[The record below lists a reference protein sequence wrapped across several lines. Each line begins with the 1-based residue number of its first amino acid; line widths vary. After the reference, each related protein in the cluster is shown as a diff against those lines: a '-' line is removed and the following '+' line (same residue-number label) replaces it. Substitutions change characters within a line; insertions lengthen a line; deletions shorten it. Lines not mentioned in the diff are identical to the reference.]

1 MRSHG
6 GHFSLT
12 PGPLTLPLTWPA
24 WHFNPR
30 PTARMA
36 AALPTT
42 AYITLSSHVLRSVL
56 MAGLHGA
63 SCFCLIAY
71 ARVPSSSRDGLS
83 FPCRRVA
90 STLALMRHSPYA
102 WLACPPSQDAAWS
115 FYLYAYPS
123 SVFTWRVSGED
134 VHVLPCP
141 LLSYAGF
148 VCPAGLRGLWKVINN
163 VYIITCTR
171 NIFASFLRCSFDLWV
186 GRATC
191 SSFYTAV
198 WSVYFFFPLLTWL
211 FPSLCVYDLR
221 CSCFSLRAVNAGQP
235 RARDGESEFCPTL
248 RFACSVYLQFSPSAF
263 KVLYILSKY
272 RKWNYGG
279 SKFICS
285 LCIEISAAAI
295 FSRLSD

>member
-1 MRSHG
+1 MAFRSHVDG
-6 GHFSLT
+6 L
-12 PGPLTLPLTWPA
+12 LQLLPLWGI
-24 WHFNPR
+24 PR
-30 PTARMA
+30 THD
-36 AALPTT
+36 
-42 AYITLSSHVLRSVL
+42 SHVPRHRTLHDLSISMHIPRRC
-56 MAGLHGA
+56 LHGA
-63 SCFCLIAY
+63 CQERTSMYCHVPFSRTRVSCVRRGCAACGKWSIMY
-71 ARVPSSSRDGLS
+71 TSS
-83 FPCRRVA
+83 
-90 STLALMRHSPYA
+90 LALVTFSR
-102 WLACPPSQDAAWS
+102 L
-115 FYLYAYPS
+115 S
-123 SVFTWRVSGED
+123 SG
-134 VHVLPCP
+134 
-141 LLSYAGF
+141 
-148 VCPAGLRGLWKVINN
+148 
-163 VYIITCTR
+163 
-171 NIFASFLRCSFDLWV
+171 SFDLWV

-191 SSFYTAV
+191 ASFYTAV

-285 LCIEISAAAI
+285 LCIEISAAAF

>member
-171 NIFASFLRCSFDLWV
+171 NIFASFLR
-186 GRATC
+186 
-191 SSFYTAV
+191 
-198 WSVYFFFPLLTWL
+198 FFWFMSWP
-211 FPSLCVYDLR
+211 CDLR
-221 CSCFSLRAVNAGQP
+221 FILHSCMISLFLLPPFDMVIPFSVCVWPA
-235 RARDGESEFCPTL
+235 
-248 RFACSVYLQFSPSAF
+248 LQLLLSSSCQCRSA
-263 KVLYILSKY
+263 
-272 RKWNYGG
+272 
-279 SKFICS
+279 
-285 LCIEISAAAI
+285 
-295 FSRLSD
+295 